1 MARNPHRRTPI
12 RTLLAMLVITL
23 GLAGFLLAVNRW
35 GEADLTPKLGLDLE
49 GGTQM
54 ILRPQVRSGED
65 VNTEEL
71 SRAVDIIRKRVDGQG
86 VAEAEVS
93 TLGTNVVVTVP
104 GKISQ
109 EQQRALEQSSQMRF
123 RPVLAILPT
132 GAAANGPETLPG
144 GTGTAPQTGN
154 PTTLPGATGAPTG
167 TQPASIGTA
176 PGTAPAT
183 PAAPAGTTSAARGVL
198 PEALRTAGAPAVGPA
213 VDPTTPAP
221 AGTTA
226 ATPAA
231 TTPATTPAAPAPA
244 PTAPA
249 ANPFTSA
256 PADPNAAPQ
265 WSEAVKNDPKRLAQY
280 ATSQAWLTAEVQQ
293 AAIALQCPQKDFDPT
308 TEDLTKPQVIC
319 GSVNPQANNQ
329 VTEKYVLGPAILTGD
344 ALADAN
350 SGPQMV
356 NGATTGK
363 WVVNLRMQGG
373 YPTDVYAA
381 VSQLMVGLQQP
392 ANQLAVVMDG
402 RVISAPYFSSAIL
415 DGSAEISG
423 NFTAESAKLLAD
435 QLKFGSL
442 PMSFQAQELQD
453 ISPTIGGDQ
462 LRKGLI
468 AGLIGLLLVVV
479 YSLFQYRALGFV
491 TVASIAV
498 VALLTYLMLTLF
510 GWSQNLRLTM
520 AGVTGAI
527 VAIGTTADSFIVYF
541 ERVRDEIREG
551 RALQAAVET
560 GWARAK
566 RTILISDAVNFLAA
580 AVLYLLAA
588 SNVRGFAFMLMLT
601 TALDVLVTFLFTH
614 PLLTLLATTK
624 FFGGGHPWSGLSPDR
639 LGAVPRYRGRGRVAE
654 APALARQARPT
665 RRTGDGAEVTA

>member
-1 MARNPHRRTPI
+1 MAKNPHRRTPI

-35 GEADLTPKLGLDLE
+35 GEAQLSPKLGLDLE

-54 ILRPQVRSGED
+54 ILRPQVREGED

-104 GKISQ
+104 GKITQ

-123 RPVLAILPT
+123 RPVLAELPT
-132 GAAANGPETLPG
+132 GAGAAPSNPATLPG
-144 GTGTAPQTGN
+144 SGGSGTAPAPTGN
-154 PTTLPGATGAPTG
+154 PSTLPGASVGAPAPTG
-167 TQPASIGTA
+167 T
-176 PGTAPAT
+176 AT
-183 PAAPAGTTSAARGVL
+183 SGSATTSAARGVV
-198 PEALRTAGAPAVGPA
+198 PEAYRTAGAPA

-221 AGTTA
+221 S
-226 ATPAA
+226 AA
-231 TTPATTPAAPAPA
+231 TTPAATPAPPAPA
-244 PTAPA
+244 PTQPA
-249 ANPFTSA
+249 GNPFTSA
-256 PADPNAAPQ
+256 PADPNAKPQ
-265 WSEAVKNDPKRLAQY
+265 WSQAVHDDPKRLAQY
-280 ATSQAWLTAEVQQ
+280 ATNQGWLTADIQQ
-293 AAIALQCPQKDFDPT
+293 AVMALQCPQKDYDPT
-308 TEDLTKPQVIC
+308 KEDLTKPQVVC
-319 GSVNPQANNQ
+319 GSPNPAAGNEI
-329 VTEKYVLGPAILTGD
+329 TEKYVLGPAILTGD
-344 ALADAN
+344 ALADAT
-350 SGPQMV
+350 SGPQVV
-356 NGATTGK
+356 NNVNTGK
-363 WVVNLRMQGG
+363 WVVHLRMQGG
-373 YPTDVYAA
+373 YATDVYAE
-381 VSQLMVGLQQP
+381 VSKLMVGLQRP

-423 NFTAESAKLLAD
+423 NFTAESSKLLAD

-442 PMSFQAQELQD
+442 PMSFSAQELQD

-479 YSLFQYRALGFV
+479 YSLFQYRALGLV

-498 VALLTYLMLTLF
+498 VALLTYLLLTLF

-601 TALDVLVTFLFTH
+601 TILDVIVTFLFTH
-614 PLLTLLATTK
+614 PLLTLLATTR
-624 FFGGGHPWSGLSPDR
+624 FFGGGHPWSGLSPER
-639 LGAVPRYRGRGRVAE
+639 LGATPRYRGRGRVTG
-654 APALARQARPT
+654 APATAR
-665 RRTGDGAEVTA
+665 EVTA

>member
-1 MARNPHRRTPI
+1 MAKNPHRRKPL

-35 GEADLTPKLGLDLE
+35 GEAQLTPKLGLDLE

-54 ILRPQVRSGED
+54 ILKPQVRSGED

-104 GKISQ
+104 GKIGQ
-109 EQQRALEQSSQMRF
+109 DQQRALEQSSQMRF
-123 RPVLAILPT
+123 RPVLAELPT
-132 GAAANGPETLPG
+132 GAGA
-144 GTGTAPQTGN
+144 TGN
-154 PTTLPGATGAPTG
+154 PTTLPGGSGSAPPATGNPSTLPGASASVGTPAPSGTTG
-167 TQPASIGTA
+167 ATSAATTKAAQAVVPEALRTAGGRAVAADPTTPAPAATTPAA
-176 PGTAPAT
+176 PGTTPAAPAT
-183 PAAPAGTTSAARGVL
+183 PAAPQVPG
-198 PEALRTAGAPAVGPA
+198 
-213 VDPTTPAP
+213 
-221 AGTTA
+221 
-226 ATPAA
+226 
-231 TTPATTPAAPAPA
+231 
-244 PTAPA
+244 
-249 ANPFTSA
+249 NPFTSA
-256 PADPNAAPQ
+256 PADPNAKPQ
-265 WSEAVKNDPKRLAQY
+265 WSESVKNDPKRLAQY
-280 ATSQAWLTAEVQQ
+280 ATNQSWITADVQK
-293 AAIALQCPQKDFDPT
+293 AAIELQCPQKDFDPT
-308 TEDLTKPQVIC
+308 KEDLTKPTVVC
-319 GSVNPQANNQ
+319 GSANPAANNQ

-344 ALADAN
+344 ALADAT
-350 SGPQMV
+350 SGPETTPQ
-356 NGATTGK
+356 GATTGR

-373 YPTDVYAA
+373 YPTDVYSA
-381 VSQLMVGLQQP
+381 VSQLMVGLQRP

-415 DGSAEISG
+415 DGSAQISG
-423 NFTAESAKLLAD
+423 NFTAESSKLLAD

-468 AGLIGLLLVVV
+468 AGAIGLLLVVV

-491 TVASIAV
+491 TISSIAV
-498 VALLTYLMLTLF
+498 VALLTYLTITLF

-601 TALDVLVTFLFTH
+601 TILDVIVTFLFTH

-624 FFGGGHPWSGLSPDR
+624 FFGSGHPWSGLSPER
-639 LGAVPRYRGRGRVAE
+639 LGATPRYRGRGRVAG
-654 APALARQARPT
+654 ATATAR
-665 RRTGDGAEVTA
+665 EVTA

>member
-1 MARNPHRRTPI
+1 MRGGGVIEDSKLMAKIPHRRKPI
-12 RTLLAMLVITL
+12 RTLLAMLVVTL
-23 GLAGFLLAVNRW
+23 GLVGFLVAVNRW
-35 GEADLTPKLGLDLE
+35 GEAQLTPKLGLDLE

-54 ILRPQVRSGED
+54 ILRPQVRQGED

-123 RPVLAILPT
+123 RPVLAELPT
-132 GAAANGPETLPG
+132 GAGASATNPPTLPG
-144 GTGTAPQTGN
+144 GSGTAPAPSGN
-154 PTTLPGATGAPTG
+154 PSTLPGASASAGKPSAAP
-167 TQPASIGTA
+167 SS
-176 PGTAPAT
+176 APA
-183 PAAPAGTTSAARGVL
+183 PSTSAARGVV
-198 PEALRTAGAPAVGPA
+198 PEALRTAGGPLPAEPTSA
-213 VDPTTPAP
+213 VPIPAP
-221 AGTTA
+221 TGA
-226 ATPAA
+226 
-231 TTPATTPAAPAPA
+231 TPATTGSPAPAAPAPA
-244 PTAPA
+244 ATTPKVPG
-249 ANPFTSA
+249 NPFTSA
-256 PADPNAAPQ
+256 PPDPNAKPQ
-265 WSEAVKNDPKRLAQY
+265 WSESVKSDPKPLAQY
-280 ATSQAWLTAEVQQ
+280 ATNQAWLTADVQK
-293 AAIALQCPQKDFDPT
+293 AALELQCPQKSYDPT
-308 TEDLTKPQVIC
+308 KEDLTKPQVIC
-319 GSVNPQANNQ
+319 GSANPAANNQ

-344 ALADAN
+344 ALADAT
-350 SGPQMV
+350 SGPEHTQQ
-356 NGATTGK
+356 GATTGR

-373 YPTDVYAA
+373 YPTDVYSA
-381 VSQLMVGLQQP
+381 VSQLMVGLQRP

-402 RVISAPYFSSAIL
+402 RVISAPFFQSAIL
-415 DGSAEISG
+415 DGSAQISG
-423 NFTAESAKLLAD
+423 NFTAESSKLLAD

-442 PMSFQAQELQD
+442 PMSFSAQELQD

-468 AGLIGLLLVVV
+468 AGAVGLLLVIV

-491 TVASIAV
+491 TISSIAV
-498 VALLTYLMLTLF
+498 VALLTYLMITLF

-588 SNVRGFAFMLMLT
+588 SNVLGFAFMLMLT
-601 TALDVLVTFLFTH
+601 TVLDVIVTFWFTH

-624 FFGGGHPWSGLSPDR
+624 FFGSGHPWSGLSPER
-639 LGAVPRYRGRGRVAE
+639 LGATPRYRGRGRVSA
-654 APALARQARPT
+654 APGTAR
-665 RRTGDGAEVTA
+665 EVTA